1 MDKARICNTCTQD
14 PEKKDKY
21 CTLVDVSMYFQAVLS
36 QEKLPS
42 LDGVLIG
49 GKSLQYSK
57 AVFSF
62 QQLIC
67 L

>member
-1 MDKARICNTCTQD
+1 
-14 PEKKDKY
+14 
-21 CTLVDVSMYFQAVLS
+21 MYFQAVLS

-62 QQLIC
+62 QQFDL
-67 L
+67 LVKRFSHSLKYN